1 MKEFE
6 IELSNGIKIPAKLE
20 YGELI
25 YGVTA
30 IAISKNNN
38 YINNNDVS
46 TLTAKHPI
54 TGDNLQI
61 IILEDNNLQNTA
73 TLLVPAHIPEHFE
86 LAKKYNLQ
94 YKQVVAPYFRGT
106 GEQTLRPDIET
117 KFRRSVIAVIKN
129 EKDIYYFETSE
140 EQAKMYFRGFSKEA
154 EILEPLSLR
163 EEIIKEYQEALNI
176 YK

>member
-30 IAISKNNN
+30 IAIGKNNN

-54 TGDNLQI
+54 TGENIQI
-61 IILEDNNLQNTA
+61 IILDDNNLQNTA
-73 TLLVPAHIPEHFE
+73 TLLVPAHIPEHIE
-86 LAKKYNLQ
+86 IAKKYNLP

-106 GEQTLRPDIET
+106 GAQTLRPDIET

-129 EKDIYYFETSE
+129 EKDNTY
-140 EQAKMYFRGFSKEA
+140 
-154 EILEPLSLR
+154 LCVD
-163 EEIIKEYQEALNI
+163 
-176 YK
+176 